1 MTGVVPGRLELRRL
15 EFVSTPVLA
24 LELALIS
31 DSDVVVFSGIRMAAA
46 ILYGIFSI
54 YIELFLKWEGIQVS
68 EIARASQEVSLRKLI
83 SFTCGFS
90 DLPEPL
96 QVISSLELSLSTLFP
111 LVLSLCL

>member
-54 YIELFLKWEGIQVS
+54 YM
-68 EIARASQEVSLRKLI
+68 
-83 SFTCGFS
+83 
-90 DLPEPL
+90 
-96 QVISSLELSLSTLFP
+96 
-111 LVLSLCL
+111 